1 MQVLV
6 RPAEPS
12 DIGELVSMMD
22 AAAEELIPMRGGQAL
37 LRSRRGTSTSA
48 EIVSAAFLD
57 SATMVWCASWEHVI
71 VGYAIARL
79 DVSDEIVASLSDIYT
94 TPDARDIGVGEIL
107 LESALAWAIA
117 HEATAIDAQTLPGAR
132 ESKNLF
138 ERFGLTA
145 RLLTVR
151 RELR

>member
-1 MQVLV
+1 MQATV

-12 DIGELVSMMD
+12 DIGDLVSMMD
-22 AAAEELIPMRGGQAL
+22 AAADELRQQRGGEAL
-37 LRSRRGTSTSA
+37 LRTQRGTSTSA
-48 EIVSAAFLD
+48 DIIRTALVDD
-57 SATMVWCASWEHVI
+57 SSMVWCASWEHVM

-79 DVSDEIVASLSDIYT
+79 ERSGEIVATLSDIYT
-94 TPDARDIGVGEIL
+94 MPEARSVGVGEIL

-117 HEATAIDAQTLPGAR
+117 HEAIAIDAQTLPGAR

-151 RELR
+151 RDLR

>member
-1 MQVLV
+1 
-6 RPAEPS
+6 
-12 DIGELVSMMD
+12 
-22 AAAEELIPMRGGQAL
+22 MRGGQAL

-57 SATMVWCASWEHVI
+57 SATMVWCALWEHVI
-71 VGYAIARL
+71 VGYAIAML
-79 DVSDEIVASLSDIYT
+79 DVSDETVASLSDIYT

>member
-1 MQVLV
+1 MQALV

-12 DIGELVSMMD
+12 DTGELVSMMD
-22 AAAEELIPMRGGQAL
+22 AAAEELIPLRGGQAL
-37 LRSRRGTSTSA
+37 LRSQRGTSTSA
-48 EIVSAAFLD
+48 EIISAAFLD

-79 DVSDEIVASLSDIYT
+79 DVSDEIIASLSDIYT